1 VSDFTSLIIICEH
14 NCKHMKHASYLTQS
28 IAYVMLG
35 VPLLANCG

>member
-1 VSDFTSLIIICEH
+1 
-14 NCKHMKHASYLTQS
+14 MKHASYLTQS